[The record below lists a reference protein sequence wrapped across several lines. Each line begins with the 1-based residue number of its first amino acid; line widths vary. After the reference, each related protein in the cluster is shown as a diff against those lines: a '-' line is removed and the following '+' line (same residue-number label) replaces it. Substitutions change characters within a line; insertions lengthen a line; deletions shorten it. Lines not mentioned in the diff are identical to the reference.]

1 MKHAA
6 FWLCTALVVLPVHI
20 VSATTYDWV
29 TYCVPVVRGDT
40 LILPARFTSELVAVD
55 KASKNVLWTWT
66 SAKRIVQTSPTLL
79 GNVLYLW
86 VNGDSSDACA
96 IDFTTGRSVWKTTI
110 PTTTLSREP
119 AVVSGETV
127 LFSLGLRWNS
137 AYAIRAFDRTTGK
150 ALWSLSGYHLI
161 DVNEG
166 VITATTDDDTTLTLL
181 AARTGQRLFQT
192 TLSSQSFTDAFGCHT
207 VDGKTLASVD
217 GALIALDVR
226 NRQLLWQIFT
236 GQSAGIPVIEGN
248 TIFIVTRKLTLE
260 QAQKK
265 LQNVEVRSMID
276 GKLINAVPVGIG
288 QYEYS
293 PSRAFV
299 SSHELIVVSGG
310 SLVGIDRTT
319 LREKWRLGTAGTD
332 QIERVE
338 QTVFVGKCGPYLFEV
353 DPRVG
358 EIIWHYGSVK

>member
-1 MKHAA
+1 MKHAPL
-6 FWLCTALVVLPVHI
+6 WLCMALVVLPGHLA
-20 VSATTYDWV
+20 SATTYDCV
-29 TYCVPVVRGDT
+29 TYCAPAVRGDT
-40 LILPARFTSELVAVD
+40 LILSARFTSDLIAVD

-66 SAKRIVQTSPTLL
+66 SEKRIVQTSPTLG

-137 AYAIRAFDRTTGK
+137 TYAIRAFDRTTGK
-150 ALWSLSGYHLI
+150 ALWSLLGYHLI
-161 DVNEG
+161 DVNED
-166 VITATTDDDTTLTLL
+166 VITATTEDDTTLTLL
-181 AARTGQRLFQT
+181 DARTGQRLFQT

-217 GALIALDVR
+217 GALIALDTR
-226 NRQLLWQIFT
+226 KRQLLWRILT
-236 GQSAGIPVIEGN
+236 GQSAGIPMIEGN
-248 TIFIVTRKLTLE
+248 KIFVVTRKLTLE
-260 QAQKK
+260 QVQKRQ
-265 LQNVEVRSMID
+265 QNIEVRSMID
-276 GKLINAVPVGIG
+276 GKLINFVPVGIG

-293 PSRAFV
+293 PSRTFV
-299 SSHELIVVSGG
+299 SSHELIIVSGG

-319 LREKWRLGTAGTD
+319 LKEKWRLDTAGTD
-332 QIERVE
+332 QIERIE
-338 QTVFVGKCGPYLFEV
+338 QTLFVGECGPYLFEV

-358 EIIWHYGSVK
+358 EIIWQHGSVK